1 MLPGL
6 IFCAFAH
13 LASAQSTAPPARSK
27 SPASPQRYD
36 SAEQTEKKWFDL
48 NTWVVLTQSARFE
61 QGDRSP
67 IERSP
72 EYMLKVIEI
81 LKARRPRATSY
92 NDYESLRADPVEGD
106 WFADAVRKLG
116 LNYQEVSRAGAA
128 ASYTWKNPDGSNVV
142 CAFVNDRLVTKAQA
156 GLK

>member
-92 NDYESLRADPVEGD
+92 NDYESLRAD
-106 WFADAVRKLG
+106 AVRKLG